1 MLTLLKDSDPGT
13 GGAGRSVNPIPTGEG
28 RLSPPIISGTPNVFH
43 LPASLKDVKM
53 EEPDIPVDS
62 YTNRFRGFNFHL
74 LSFLWVL
81 IKIGQTKLKNEKVQ
95 IHLVE
100 QLY

>member
-1 MLTLLKDSDPGT
+1 
-13 GGAGRSVNPIPTGEG
+13 
-28 RLSPPIISGTPNVFH
+28 
-43 LPASLKDVKM
+43 M

-62 YTNRFRGFNFHL
+62 YTNRFRGFNIHL